1 MHIMGVWC
9 DMAPQGAPLELY
21 KTKHC
26 WVEIKTDS
34 EFLTQSD
41 LGDTFCRA
49 YFVIWQKRSQLR
61 WQISPDWNPTS
72 TWPMSRIPPIGCSR
86 YVFARLPEGVV
97 CRRKAGKHPNMA
109 PVDMHCHSDYPYAC
123 SRPCSI
129 WHPVLQPLSARS
141 LSACV
146 TWASQPC
153 VLGSPACQITGLCL
167 QHCPAHPQL
176 FIQHI
181 LS

>member
-34 EFLTQSD
+34 EFLAQSD

-61 WQISPDWNPTS
+61 WQISPDWPSFGLSVHLQS
-72 TWPMSRIPPIGCSR
+72 TLQYMT
-86 YVFARLPEGVV
+86 
-97 CRRKAGKHPNMA
+97 
-109 PVDMHCHSDYPYAC
+109 
-123 SRPCSI
+123 SRP
-129 WHPVLQPLSARS
+129 SAPQCQIVVS
-141 LSACV
+141 LCV

-181 LS
+181 LSWLSPCVSLFVTGLLYFNLDLFKDRSHQDFKASL